1 MEPPATQTTL
11 MEAPAKQTTS
21 DITALCRRHG
31 RHRHPRRNYILHARV
46 PAEAYA
52 QALLKW
58 EGDSSDRQQL
68 MKQILV
74 ATHSNGLNAGGRAW
88 PRSSRQSGAIRPHHS
103 PGAGVDG
110 GRRGERLQQRPDISI
125 PAQVVDLQ
133 LPPCTRCPDP
143 GVRYPSLARRMSR
156 CSITYLKRD
165 GTPRI

>member
-11 MEAPAKQTTS
+11 MEAPAIQTTS

-31 RHRHPRRNYILHARV
+31 RHRHPRRNYILHVRV

-74 ATHSNGLNAGGRAW
+74 ATHSNRLNAGGRAW
-88 PRSSRQSGAIRPHHS
+88 RRSSRQSGAIRPHHS

-110 GRRGERLQQRPDISI
+110 GRRGERLNSGQISPYQLKWWI
-125 PAQVVDLQ
+125 SSYRHALGALTPVSDTLRSHAECRAAQ
-133 LPPCTRCPDP
+133 
-143 GVRYPSLARRMSR
+143 
-156 CSITYLKRD
+156 
-165 GTPRI
+165 